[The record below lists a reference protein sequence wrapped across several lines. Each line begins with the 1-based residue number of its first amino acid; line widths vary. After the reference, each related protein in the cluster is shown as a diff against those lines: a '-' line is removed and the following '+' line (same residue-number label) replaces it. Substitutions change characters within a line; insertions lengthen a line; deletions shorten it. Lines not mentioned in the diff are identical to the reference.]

1 MIIEVLLLAA
11 GSAVFPM
18 LLAGVA
24 VLLSREKPAPL
35 LIAFWLGG
43 FTTSITAGIIIL
55 QAFGERASSLGA
67 KGPKLAPPYSVTAG
81 VLIVAVAWLLGSK
94 KGRSIID
101 GWRERR
107 KEHKEAKGRVKAP
120 KEGPSRSERLE
131 QKLLG
136 GGVVFAGVAG
146 AILNLPGPFYLIALG
161 DIATKHYPLSS
172 EILLILL
179 FNLIMLV
186 LVEVPLVGF
195 LIDPEVTDRKVESL
209 AKWLNRNGIK
219 IVAGIALVWGVSMIG
234 KGVSDWGHWQKKPS
248 AKKAQVA
255 VGAPSS
261 ALYSAISFR
270 SFS

>member
-1 MIIEVLLLAA
+1 MVFEILILAA

-24 VLLSREKPAPL
+24 VLLSREKPASL

-67 KGPKLAPPYSVTAG
+67 KGPNLAPPYSVSAG
-81 VLIVAVAWLLGSK
+81 VGIIAVAWLLGSK

-107 KEHKEAKGRVKAP
+107 KEHKEAKGHVKSK

-131 QKLLG
+131 NKLLG
-136 GGVVFAGVAG
+136 GGVIFAAVAG

-161 DIATKHYPLSS
+161 DIATKHLAIPQEL
-172 EILLILL
+172 LLIVM
-179 FNLIMLV
+179 FNLIMLI
-186 LVEVPLVGF
+186 LVEVPMIGF
-195 LIDPEVTDRKVESL
+195 LVDPEVTDRKVEAL

-219 IVAGIALVWGVSMIG
+219 IVACIALVWGVSMIY
-234 KGVSDWGHWQKKPS
+234 KGISDWGHWQKPAS
-248 AKKAQVA
+248 THAGLSV
-255 VGAPSS
+255 PSS